1 MSAGR
6 RLESLTLDN
15 IDDIQDPCRSCVFW
29 EFDQLA
35 ADRAL
40 EEGDPSLEKEAW
52 VSATLLEWGSCG
64 TVAYVDD
71 VPVGH
76 VLFAPP
82 AFVPR
87 ATMFPTSPIAA
98 DAVQLVTARVVPTL
112 RGEGLGRTLIQSAAR
127 GLLRRGY
134 RAIEAFGDATK
145 AEPSCLVPAAF
156 LVSVGFK
163 TVRPHRRWPRLR
175 MDLRTS
181 APLSAEVEVAIE
193 RLIEAVSPDP
203 VLRPV

>member
-6 RLESLTLDN
+6 RFESLTLDN
-15 IDDIQDPCRSCVFW
+15 IDDIEDQCRSCVFW
-29 EFDQLA
+29 EFDGLV

-40 EEGDPSLEKEAW
+40 DEGDPSLEKEAW

-71 VPVGH
+71 MPVGY
-76 VLFAPP
+76 VIFAPP
-82 AFVPR
+82 VFVPR
-87 ATMFPTSPIAA
+87 AAMFPTSPIGA
-98 DAVQLVTARVVPTL
+98 DALQLVTARVIPAM
-112 RGEGLGRTLIQSAAR
+112 RGQGIGRALIQTVAR
-127 GLLRRGY
+127 GLLRRGF

-145 AEPSCLVPAAF
+145 AEPSCLMPAAF

-163 TVRPHRRWPRLR
+163 TIRPHRRWPRLR
-175 MDLRTS
+175 MDLRSS
-181 APLSAEVEVAIE
+181 APLSAEVEVVID
-193 RLIEAVSPDP
+193 RLIGAVAPDP

>member
-6 RLESLTLDN
+6 RLEALTLDN
-15 IDDIQDPCRSCVFW
+15 IDDLQDPCRSCVFW
-29 EFDQLA
+29 EFDQPT

-40 EEGDPSLEKEAW
+40 GESDPSLEKEAW

-76 VLFAPP
+76 VIYAPP

-87 ATMFPTSPIAA
+87 AAMFPTSPIGA
-98 DAVQLVTARVVPTL
+98 DALQLVTARVIPTM
-112 RGEGLGRTLIQSAAR
+112 RGQGIGRMLIQSAAR
-127 GLLRRGY
+127 GLLRRGF

-145 AEPSCLVPAAF
+145 SEPSCLVPSAF

-175 MDLRTS
+175 MDLRSS
-181 APLSAEVEVAIE
+181 APLSAEVEVVID
-193 RLIEAVSPDP
+193 RLIEAVSPEP
-203 VLRPV
+203 ALRPV